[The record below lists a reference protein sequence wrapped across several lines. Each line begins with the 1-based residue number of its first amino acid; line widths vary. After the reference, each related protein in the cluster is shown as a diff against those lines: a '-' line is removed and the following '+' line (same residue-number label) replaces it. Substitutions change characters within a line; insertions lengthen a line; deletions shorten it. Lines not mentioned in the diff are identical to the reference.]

1 MSRMSLQ
8 DYKGVF
14 VFIQQVDNKISGVS
28 FELLGKANE
37 LAEGLGTEVTAVLL
51 GYNVSDLCSELARF
65 GADRVIV
72 VDDKALEVYTTEP
85 YAHAMDKVIAEYKPE
100 IVLYGATA
108 IGRDLAPRVSARVK
122 TGLTDVYKRQL
133 LPEQDFHSFLQE
145 VRRFLRL

>member
-1 MSRMSLQ
+1 MSLQ

-72 VDDKALEVYTTEP
+72 VADKALDVYTTEP
-85 YAHAMDKVIAEYKPE
+85 
-100 IVLYGATA
+100 
-108 IGRDLAPRVSARVK
+108 
-122 TGLTDVYKRQL
+122 
-133 LPEQDFHSFLQE
+133 
-145 VRRFLRL
+145 